1 MASRA
6 DLHTHS
12 TYSDGLLTPTEL
24 VERAASR
31 GLEVLALTDHDCTD
45 GIAEALEA
53 AQKYPQL
60 LLIPGVE
67 LSTDVPQEEVH
78 VLGYFLDWQNASF
91 QDRLQHL
98 RRSRLER
105 GEKMLAK
112 LKGLGID
119 LSWQRVKEIAGDGA
133 VGRPHIALAMLEAD
147 HISSFE
153 EAFDLYLARNKP
165 AYVEREKLTPTEAVQ
180 LLTDASGLPTLGHPR
195 DLQNLEP
202 LLAELKEAGLI
213 GIEVYYQDY
222 SQQAIERLL
231 EVAHRHDLLPLGGSD
246 FHGIG
251 SEHERDLGDIPLPF
265 APVQQLIALAR
276 QRHAQPLRPTSAG
289 PQKALQ

>member
-1 MASRA
+1 MASSKA

-12 TYSDGLLTPTEL
+12 SYSDGLLTPTEL
-24 VERAASR
+24 VERAASK

-67 LSTDVPQEEVH
+67 LSTDMPQEEVH
-78 VLGYFLDWQNASF
+78 VLGYFLDWRNPAF
-91 QDRLQHL
+91 QDRLDHL
-98 RRSRLER
+98 RRSRIER
-105 GEKMLAK
+105 GQKMLAK
-112 LKGLGID
+112 LRRLGIA
-119 LSWQRVKEIAGDGA
+119 LSWQRIKEIAGDGA
-133 VGRPHIALAMLEAD
+133 VGRPHIALAMLEAG

-153 EAFDLYLARNKP
+153 EAFDLYLGRNKP
-165 AYVEREKLTPTEAVQ
+165 AYVEREKITPAEAVQ
-180 LLTDASGLPTLGHPR
+180 LLTDASGLPVLAHPR
-195 DLQNLEP
+195 DLLNPEP
-202 LLAELKEAGLI
+202 LLVELKEAGLI

-251 SEHERDLGDIPLPF
+251 GEHERDLGDILLPF
-265 APVQQLIALAR
+265 EPVEQLIALAR
-276 QRHAQPLRPTSAG
+276 QRQL
-289 PQKALQ
+289 LQASP